1 LGFVPPVEASLQTTV
16 AELAGSLRRSISFD
30 KGWVI
35 QKCPLCEVE
44 LRLHESRAGDVDE
57 LVQELFGFYDAHRC
71 TAKPDEDMYQRA
83 ERASVQLGE
92 SALSLAKDPENVVL
106 ARRAERESLKLA
118 AWVEAFVK
126 RG

>member
-1 LGFVPPVEASLQTTV
+1 MPSEVEFTV
-16 AELAGSLRRSISFD
+16 TELAASLRRPISFD

-44 LRLHESRAGDVDE
+44 LRLHESRATDVDE
-57 LVQELFGFYDAHRC
+57 LVAELFGFYDAHRC
-71 TAKPDEDMYQRA
+71 TAKPDEAMYQRA

-92 SALSLAKDPENVVL
+92 SALELATKRGDSML
-106 ARRAERESLKLA
+106 ARRAERESVKLA

-126 RG
+126 RTR